1 VTDPFP
7 DYGDGRFAGEDDL
20 PGPDEVSMGRL
31 IVVTGAQAAGKT
43 TVGRAVA
50 GLLPKAIHV
59 DGDDIHGFVVSGEV
73 PYDVPP
79 PPGATEQLLLRY
91 AGAIAV
97 CRVYRSA
104 GFDAVVTD
112 NIFGSAV
119 TDVLTLAFA
128 DTTTT
133 ELRLVVLDPDP
144 NVLQE
149 RERGR
154 AKKGYTESITVA
166 MLVSAVRDETPR
178 LGLWLDN
185 GGQTV
190 AESAA
195 EIVRRM
201 DTEAVVD
208 ERNLLDLLMPE

>member
-1 VTDPFP
+1 VPDSVTD
-7 DYGDGRFAGEDDL
+7 DGGTPLGGDDL
-20 PGPDEVSMGRL
+20 TLQDEVSMGRL

-50 GLLPKAIHV
+50 ALLPRAIHV
-59 DGDDIHGFVVSGEV
+59 DGDAIHGFVVSGQV
-73 PYDVPP
+73 GYDVPP
-79 PPGATEQLLLRY
+79 APGATEQLLLRY

-133 ELRLVVLDPDP
+133 ELRLIVLDPDAS
-144 NVLQE
+144 VLQE
-149 RERGR
+149 RERNR
-154 AKKGYTESITVA
+154 AKKGYTESITVP
-166 MLVSAVRDETPR
+166 MLVAAVREQTPR
-178 LGLWLDN
+178 IGLWLDN
-185 GGQTV
+185 GAQTV

-208 ERNLLDLLMPE
+208 ERDLLDLLMPE

>member
-1 VTDPFP
+1 MTEAPADVDAQ
-7 DYGDGRFAGEDDL
+7 D
-20 PGPDEVSMGRL
+20 DEVSTGRL
-31 IVVTGAQAAGKT
+31 VIITGAQAAGKST
-43 TVGRAVA
+43 LGQAVA
-50 GLLPKAIHV
+50 ALLPKAVHV
-59 DGDDIHGFVVSGEV
+59 DGDAIHGFVVSGEV

-112 NIFGSAV
+112 NIFGSLVA
-119 TDVLTLAFA
+119 DVLTLAFA
-128 DTTTT
+128 DAMTAD
-133 ELRLVVLDPDP
+133 LRLVVLDPDP
-144 NVLQE
+144 EVLSE

-154 AKKGYTESITVA
+154 PKKGYTESITVP
-166 MLVSAVRDETPR
+166 MLVSAVREETPHI
-178 LGLWLDN
+178 GLWLDN
-185 GGQTV
+185 GRQTV

-201 DTEAVVD
+201 DTDAVVD
-208 ERNLLDLLMPE
+208 EHDLLDLLMPG